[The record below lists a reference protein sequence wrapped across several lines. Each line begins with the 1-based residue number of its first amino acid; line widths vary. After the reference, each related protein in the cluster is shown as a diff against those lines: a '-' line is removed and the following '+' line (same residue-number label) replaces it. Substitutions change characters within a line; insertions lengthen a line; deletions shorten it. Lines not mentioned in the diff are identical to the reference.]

1 MSVGGFG
8 SLNVSLMQPRYAPFL
23 IQMVANMCQS
33 LEEYALFP
41 IPLDVNIC
49 QSLRRI
55 YFIFHP
61 GGQKHTLIT
70 KKNILHFPSPW
81 MQKNVPI
88 LQNRV
93 SFFGFLFPFFV
104 RLTVLAWRRCFGQME
119 SNSFLKDQMTCI
131 IHLKLRKCLRW
142 VSCPCSDF

>member
-8 SLNVSLMQPRYAPFL
+8 SLNVSLMQPRYAPFP
-23 IQMVANMCQS
+23 IQLDANMCQS

-61 GGQKHTLIT
+61 GG
-70 KKNILHFPSPW
+70 
-81 MQKNVPI
+81 
-88 LQNRV
+88 
-93 SFFGFLFPFFV
+93 
-104 RLTVLAWRRCFGQME
+104 
-119 SNSFLKDQMTCI
+119 
-131 IHLKLRKCLRW
+131 
-142 VSCPCSDF
+142 